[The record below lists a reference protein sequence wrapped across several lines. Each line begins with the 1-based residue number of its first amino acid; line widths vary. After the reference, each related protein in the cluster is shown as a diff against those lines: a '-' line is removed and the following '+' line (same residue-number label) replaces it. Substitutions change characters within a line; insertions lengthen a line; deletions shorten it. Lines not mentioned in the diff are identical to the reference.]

1 MDIKMSFKIEGLDY
15 DFVRIG
21 AIGDG
26 SCMFHSILQAFN
38 KTYINSST
46 QDKLKITRQFRNDL
60 SEVLDEE
67 IDGEVCYKKLSRGS
81 LEEFSKFVPETSMK
95 NMKHSLSSNE
105 WGDVR
110 FLEMISNILKLD
122 IYVIWK
128 NTRDLYNLGDSEL
141 YYKNRDSILILN
153 SGNIHFDTIGLKTEN
168 GIRTLFDKNEPVI
181 KQLLSKLV

>member
-1 MDIKMSFKIEGLDY
+1 
-15 DFVRIG
+15 
-21 AIGDG
+21 
-26 SCMFHSILQAFN
+26 
-38 KTYINSST
+38 
-46 QDKLKITRQFRNDL
+46 
-60 SEVLDEE
+60 
-67 IDGEVCYKKLSRGS
+67 
-81 LEEFSKFVPETSMK
+81 
-95 NMKHSLSSNE
+95 
-105 WGDVR
+105 
-110 FLEMISNILKLD
+110 MISNILKLD